1 MSPFDPAWESAPG
14 PESAVFP
21 DAVFAAALLA
31 IDPAGLGGIAIRAW
45 SGPRRDGFLQ
55 NTRNL
60 FPAGAP
66 CKKMPA
72 GIGDD
77 RLQGGIDVAATLA
90 AGKPVFC
97 TGLLTEVENGVL
109 LLAMAE
115 RLSAGTAGKIAAAI
129 DAGARIA
136 LLALDEGLEPDEAP
150 PATLLERL
158 AFTITAPAL
167 PDSRAG
173 WPDAIII
180 KAAARRLNK
189 IPASAEAIEQ
199 ICTLAAMLG
208 IGSLRAPIFALRAA
222 RAAAALR
229 GADSI
234 GEQDIALAARLVL
247 APRATQMPAPP
258 PEAPPPE
265 ADPAAPEPEPDL
277 DGEKPLD
284 DSVADA
290 EKTALP
296 PELLA
301 ALAAV
306 GPRRMTRGAGTSG
319 RTLSQKRGRPAGARR
334 GALGGG
340 AKLSLIETLR
350 AAAPWQKIRA
360 KAPGQKIA
368 VQKDDFRIRIFK
380 EQPRAVA
387 IFAVDAS
394 GSSAINRL
402 AEAKGAIQLLLADCY
417 VRRDQVALIAFR
429 GRAAEILLPPTHA
442 LARARRCLAGLP
454 GGGPTPLATGIDSAR
469 LMAAN
474 ERRGGA
480 QPLLVI
486 LTDGGANIGRD
497 GAPGRSAAAADAL
510 AAARQCRAEKFPA
523 LVVDTAPRP
532 QKFVQS
538 LAAEMDARYL
548 ALPYA
553 DAARLSQAVHAQG
566 GNNAG
571 RR

>member
-1 MSPFDPAWESAPG
+1 MSPFDPAWESSPG
-14 PESAVFP
+14 PEGAVFP

-31 IDPAGLGGIAIRAW
+31 IDPVGLGGIAIRAW

-55 NTRNL
+55 NTRTL
-60 FPAGAP
+60 FPADAP
-66 CKKMPA
+66 YKKMPV

-97 TGLLTEVENGVL
+97 AGLLADVENGVL
-109 LLAMAE
+109 VLAMAE
-115 RLSAGTAGKIAAAI
+115 RLAAGTAGKIAAVI

-136 LLALDEGLEPDEAP
+136 MLALDEGLEPDEAP

-158 AFTITAPAL
+158 AFTVTAAAL
-167 PDSRAG
+167 PDARAD
-173 WPDAIII
+173 WPEAIVI

-189 IPASAEAIEQ
+189 ISACAEAIEQ
-199 ICTLAAMLG
+199 ICALAAMMG
-208 IGSLRAPIFALRAA
+208 ISSLRAPIFALRAA

-229 GADSI
+229 GGDGI
-234 GEQDIALAARLVL
+234 EDQDIALAARLVL
-247 APRATQMPAPP
+247 APRATQMPASP

-265 ADPAAPEPEPDL
+265 DDPAEAAPEQNL

-284 DSVADA
+284 DKVAEA
-290 EKTALP
+290 EKALLP

-301 ALAAV
+301 ALAAA

-340 AKLSLIETLR
+340 ARLSLIETLR
-350 AAAPWQKIRA
+350 AAAPWQKIRGKGPA
-360 KAPGQKIA
+360 RKIA
-368 VQKDDFRIRIFK
+368 VLKDDFRIKIFK
-380 EQPRAVA
+380 EQPRTVA

-402 AEAKGAIQLLLADCY
+402 AEAKGAIQILLADCY
-417 VRRDQVALIAFR
+417 VRRDQVALVAFR

-442 LARARRCLAGLP
+442 LARARRSLAGLP
-454 GGGPTPLATGIDSAR
+454 GGGPTPLAAGIDAAR
-469 LMAAN
+469 LMAAG

-480 QPLLVI
+480 RPLLVI

-497 GAPGRSAAAADAL
+497 GQPGRAAAAADAL
-510 AAARQCRAEKFPA
+510 AAGRQCRTEKFSA

-538 LAAEMDARYL
+538 LAAEMDAKYL

-553 DAARLSQAVHAQG
+553 DAARLSRAVQAQG
-566 GNNAG
+566 GHNAG
-571 RR
+571 HR